1 MELVADEA
9 NESVAVV
16 LVFALI
22 IMVPVTVTVTV
33 TVTMTITLESVN
45 QITSDQII
53 LNESSRIQSDGG
65 GKSKHTQRS

>member
-53 LNESSRIQSDGG
+53 LNEYSPI
-65 GKSKHTQRS
+65 